1 MSGTARPF
9 LDESAKAIKGM
20 KRKSLTQDAILTL
33 DRLTLLRCL
42 RYQLQPRAAA
52 NWLSNYFSS
61 ASSRYHDLRG
71 ISLVPA
77 FRVRA
82 KPIRRRPMAVANVP
96 W

>member
-1 MSGTARPF
+1 MQLSTVFPVGLFGADGPLQSE
-9 LDESAKAIKGM
+9 LDG
-20 KRKSLTQDAILTL
+20 
-33 DRLTLLRCL
+33 
-42 RYQLQPRAAA
+42 QLKHG
-52 NWLSNYFSS
+52 S